1 MRTVSRILA
10 ATDFS
15 PAGDAA
21 LMRAG
26 QIAAEHGAELR
37 ILHATPDWNLFSNR
51 APMAQQHYTELS
63 RTAERLLEEAKT
75 RIASQFAV
83 HVISELHKGKASQCI
98 ARCVESYQPGLL
110 VLGAHG
116 EHAPGNAQ
124 ISLGATTMKLIA
136 QVKLPLLLVR
146 RGDPKPYRTCLA
158 AIGPSVEQA
167 RRIVHWANMM
177 VAEGDCHIVRT
188 YEVPYLERLKRSGVS
203 AEAIE
208 TCSADAE
215 IAARYAADPPWADE
229 RNVARMHMHLVRGA
243 PLPSVLAEISRQV
256 PQVVLIG
263 RHEQFPLSSDHPLM
277 GCVGT
282 QIAYHC
288 PVDVLM
294 VP

>member
-15 PAGDAA
+15 PSGDAA
-21 LMRAG
+21 LIRGG
-26 QIAAEHGAELR
+26 QMAAEHGAELR

-63 RTAERLLEEAKT
+63 RTAERLLEEAKD
-75 RIASQFAV
+75 RIASEFAV
-83 HVISELHKGKASQCI
+83 HVISELHKGKASQSI

-110 VLGAHG
+110 VL
-116 EHAPGNAQ
+116 
-124 ISLGATTMKLIA
+124 
-136 QVKLPLLLVR
+136 
-146 RGDPKPYRTCLA
+146 
-158 AIGPSVEQA
+158 
-167 RRIVHWANMM
+167 
-177 VAEGDCHIVRT
+177 
-188 YEVPYLERLKRSGVS
+188 GVS

-229 RNVARMHMHLVRGA
+229 RNAAKMHMHLVRGA
-243 PLPSVLAEISRQV
+243 PLPSVLAEISRQGA
-256 PQVVLIG
+256 QVIVIG
-263 RHEQFPLSSDHPLM
+263 RHEQFPLSFEHPLM
-277 GCVGT
+277 GCIGK